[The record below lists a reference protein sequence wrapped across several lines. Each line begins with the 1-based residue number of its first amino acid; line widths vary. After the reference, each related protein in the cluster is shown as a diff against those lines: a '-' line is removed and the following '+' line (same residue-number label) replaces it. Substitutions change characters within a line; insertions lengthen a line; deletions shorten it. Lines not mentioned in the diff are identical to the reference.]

1 MNNPFSGHAFRRL
14 MPFLASPNSSGNGDG
29 FFEAERDLHKP
40 DLLRPQLAK
49 VFGKG
54 AGLDALKEAMT
65 GRYSRKRQ
73 PSPVATA

>member
-1 MNNPFSGHAFRRL
+1 

-54 AGLDALKEAMT
+54 AAFDALKEAMAS
-65 GRYSRKRQ
+65 RYSRQRK